1 MEPSQELV
9 ELVAVR
15 GPPVEMET
23 EVFVEVRNGCELVG
37 QLLQLKV
44 QRNFNLEHHLAKLA
58 SFILRLK
65 KLNEDKRDVAYVDGL
80 DE

>member
-23 EVFVEVRNGCELVG
+23 EVFVETRDGREIVG
-37 QLLQLKV
+37 KLLQLKV
-44 QRNFNLEHHLAKLA
+44 QRNLNLEQHLA
-58 SFILRLK
+58 
-65 KLNEDKRDVAYVDGL
+65 
-80 DE
+80 

>member
-23 EVFVEVRNGCELVG
+23 EVFATLVTLEARDG
-37 QLLQLKV
+37 REFVGKLLKRKV
-44 QRNFNLEHHLAKLA
+44 QRNLGLEDDLA
-58 SFILRLK
+58 
-65 KLNEDKRDVAYVDGL
+65 
-80 DE
+80 